1 MLVAVRAGGKWER
14 FHRDMLQLFTNAKLY
29 NVEGS
34 SVYND
39 AVELEAVFRAQPSP
53 KRVSSYGNDYLPMVD
68 VTCAACN
75 GAHRAHTCDP
85 AFRISRTAKK
95 RAEVSTTSN
104 RRRNFF
110 VASPDFL
117 TRSCFLSVHRKTL
130 PSGRRWDS
138 PSHRPTLT
146 PPRSAW
152 SSGHA
157 APADAAPA
165 SA

>member
-1 MLVAVRAGGKWER
+1 MVAVRAGGKWER

-53 KRVSSYGNDYLPMVD
+53 KRVSSYGSDYLPMVD
-68 VTCAACN
+68 VSCAACN

-95 RAEVSTTSN
+95 RAEVSTTSK

-110 VASPDFL
+110 VVVRDLL
-117 TRSCFLSVHRKTL
+117 TRSAFCCSVHRTTL
-130 PSGRRWDS
+130 PSGRRWAS
-138 PSHRPTLT
+138 PSRRPTLT
-146 PPRSAW
+146 QPRSAW
-152 SSGHA
+152 SSGRA